1 MRQIFIQVIFI
12 VLRGDMRIGGE
23 SKAMAPFTSADR
35 FSSCTLAPLRPTSA
49 LTPETFQKRLPF
61 SLDW

>member
-23 SKAMAPFTSADR
+23 SKAIAPFTSADR
-35 FSSCTLAPLRPTSA
+35 FSQLHFGPAQA
-49 LTPETFQKRLPF
+49 DVG
-61 SLDW
+61 LDA